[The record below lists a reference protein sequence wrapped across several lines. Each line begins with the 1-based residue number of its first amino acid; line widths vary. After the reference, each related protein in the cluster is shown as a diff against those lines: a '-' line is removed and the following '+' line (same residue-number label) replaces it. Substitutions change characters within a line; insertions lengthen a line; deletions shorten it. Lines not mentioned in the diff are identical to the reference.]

1 MVCGGGGLLLE
12 LYADGLELQ
21 PEFST
26 VSSWETPVMIRRTR
40 DG

>member
-1 MVCGGGGLLLE
+1 VVYGSGSLLLE
-12 LYADGLELQ
+12 LYAGRLELH

-26 VSSWETPVMIRRTR
+26 VSSWETPVIIRRTR